1 MILLLLFPLFQ
12 LSYGLDV
19 SNFVPKSSTD
29 SSPCKS
35 CKVLIESFDKV
46 TNF

>member
-1 MILLLLFPLFQ
+1 MILLLLLPLFQ
-12 LSYGLDV
+12 SSHGLDA
-19 SNFVPKSSTD
+19 SNLVPKSSTD

-46 TNF
+46 IHF